1 MTITQAV
8 TLQSRDDLFQ
18 NSSQTYT
25 LSATPAAG
33 ATVDVFVNGLL
44 MTEGLDYTLSG
55 AALTFTG
62 QTIGDNPVIR
72 VRYWV

>member
-8 TLQSRDDLFQ
+8 TVRSQDDLFQ
-18 NSSQTYT
+18 NSSQDYT

-33 ATVDVFVNGLL
+33 TTVDVFVNGLL
-44 MTEGLDYTLSG
+44 MTEGLDYVLAGT
-55 AALTFTG
+55 ALKFTG
-62 QTIGDNPVIR
+62 QTIGDAPVIR